1 MSMQDADPQVSI
13 GAFDDRQANEAQT
26 GNTLL
31 EFYKWKEEYDKEIGT
46 DPIEFAKVVVTQS
59 IEI

>member
-1 MSMQDADPQVSI
+1 M
-13 GAFDDRQANEAQT
+13 QT

-31 EFYKWKEEYDKEIGT
+31 EFYKWREEDDKEIGT